1 MTDIHCHIMFGVDDG
16 SGSVEESVK
25 MSALAYSGGTR
36 RIIATPHCNIPD
48 SYRNHWDEDMFDK
61 LKAVNHANEK
71 AGVNVKIYPG
81 NEIFCAGRFITLL
94 KSGKL
99 RTLNDSRYAL
109 VEFDFEEYSLSAY
122 MKLSQLV
129 SEGYVPVV
137 AHPERYEFV
146 CEDPEAAA
154 RMKDIG
160 CLLQVNKGSLKGSFG
175 YDARRAALAMLDERL
190 ADFVASDGHSPYMRT
205 PYLADAEEFIS
216 EEFSPDYA
224 KLLLEYNPGAVV
236 EDRHITGF

>member
-1 MTDIHCHIMFGVDDG
+1 MTDIHCHIIFGADDG
-16 SGSVEESVK
+16 SGGIEESVK

-48 SYRNHWDEDMFDK
+48 SYRNYWDEDMLDR

-71 AGVNVKIYPG
+71 AGVKVEILPG
-81 NEIFCAGRFITLL
+81 NEIFCAGRFISLI
-94 KSGKL
+94 KNGKL

-109 VEFDFEEYSLSAY
+109 VEFDFEEYADSAY
-122 MKLSQLV
+122 MKLSQLA

-137 AHPERYEFV
+137 AHPERYGFV
-146 CEDPEAAA
+146 CEDFESAV

-175 YDARRAALAMLDERL
+175 HEARQASLFILGERL

-224 KLLLEYNPGAVV
+224 KLLLEYNPESVV
-236 EDRHITGF
+236 EDRIISGF